1 MRSEAEDQLLSMEEG
16 RLQLYQEVSYSN
28 IEGEFILLTLKGL
41 LKHLEKVEAKI
52 FYFGGILSYSDYC
65 RITQALRTLKTF
77 LKFVL
82 TFGKI
87 HKHPRGIRG
96 TFV

>member
-1 MRSEAEDQLLSMEEG
+1 MEQG

-41 LKHLEKVEAKI
+41 LRHLEKVEAKI
-52 FYFGGILSYSDYC
+52 FYFGGILSYSDYS

-82 TFGKI
+82 TFAKI
-87 HKHPRGIRG
+87 DKHPSGVRG

>member
-1 MRSEAEDQLLSMEEG
+1 MEEG

-52 FYFGGILSYSDYC
+52 FYFYC
-65 RITQALRTLKTF
+65 NLVLLRL
-77 LKFVL
+77 L
-82 TFGKI
+82 
-87 HKHPRGIRG
+87 
-96 TFV
+96 